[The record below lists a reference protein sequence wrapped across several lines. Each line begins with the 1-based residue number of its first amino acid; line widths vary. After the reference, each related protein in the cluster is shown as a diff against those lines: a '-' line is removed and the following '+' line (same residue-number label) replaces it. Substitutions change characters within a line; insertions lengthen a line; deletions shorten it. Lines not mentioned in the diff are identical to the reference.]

1 MRSFLFTTLA
11 ISLIL
16 VALTALVIRYEMISP
31 GASSLFIT
39 QNGDPRGFT
48 FPHFLRLHSLLAS
61 LAVLL
66 IGTSFCAAAR
76 ESNVQ
81 GAAVMMWLGTLS
93 AVLLIAGIILWA
105 PLSPSPASDE
115 SFLPKPADER
125 AEWLLSLIG
134 LNLFTLESILIE
146 TLRMAIFLPLS
157 GLFMQ
162 AATTPGMRWVGIT
175 GTVIAALWVWFQGLT
190 SLFPQLLENT
200 RYMSPIVYFL
210 MYSFLA
216 FICWLSTRKSNSPAG
231 IMIMIGLIMPFLA
244 WHALPAL
251 IIATASRP
259 PPVSIVW
266 RPAIGIT
273 LALTPWI
280 SGMIWTGSIMS
291 QDYAS
296 MDYDPALTT
305 ANRIVSAGVL
315 TFILIYA
322 TILWKLFRTTRQPY
336 PINRA

>member
-1 MRSFLFTTLA
+1 
-11 ISLIL
+11 
-16 VALTALVIRYEMISP
+16 
-31 GASSLFIT
+31 
-39 QNGDPRGFT
+39 
-48 FPHFLRLHSLLAS
+48 
-61 LAVLL
+61 
-66 IGTSFCAAAR
+66 
-76 ESNVQ
+76 
-81 GAAVMMWLGTLS
+81 
-93 AVLLIAGIILWA
+93 
-105 PLSPSPASDE
+105 
-115 SFLPKPADER
+115 
-125 AEWLLSLIG
+125 
-134 LNLFTLESILIE
+134 
-146 TLRMAIFLPLS
+146 
-157 GLFMQ
+157 
-162 AATTPGMRWVGIT
+162 
-175 GTVIAALWVWFQGLT
+175 
-190 SLFPQLLENT
+190 
-200 RYMSPIVYFL
+200 
-210 MYSFLA
+210 
-216 FICWLSTRKSNSPAG
+216 
-231 IMIMIGLIMPFLA
+231 MIGLIMPFLAIALHSVYVGGWLLTSVVYEYLIPVGFA